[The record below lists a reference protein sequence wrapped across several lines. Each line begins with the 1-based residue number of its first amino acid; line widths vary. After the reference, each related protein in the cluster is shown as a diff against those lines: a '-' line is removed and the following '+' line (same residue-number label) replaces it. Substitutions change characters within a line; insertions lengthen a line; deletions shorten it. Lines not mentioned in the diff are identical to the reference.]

1 MAIFDLFK
9 KKVKDAEPAAPDTA
23 TTTQSVGVSDVANAQ
38 SESADTEKLWPELD
52 DPLLKALIQNEE
64 ITRDKAMMIPAVSSA
79 VDFIAGSIASMP
91 VKLCKRKNGRVIVVD
106 RDSRIRLLN
115 GDTGDVL
122 NSNQLKYAMVEDY
135 LLDKGGFA
143 YVQRELNEVT
153 GIFYVEPVYVVSY
166 RGIDPI
172 YKYVRYQIGER
183 YLRNW
188 ELIRLLRHTKDG
200 ATGIGLVREVEKA
213 LQAAYA
219 TMLFQL
225 RQVKTGGGKRGF
237 LKTESKVSDDALRK
251 VKAAFMRLYGGAE
264 SESVVVLNKG
274 LDFQEASST
283 SVELQ
288 LNQTLKTLN
297 DEIAKIFHIHDDFN
311 QTFKEAIYPA
321 VKAFEAALNSALLLE
336 NEKKKDY
343 FFEIDVKEIIKATI
357 KERFEAYKLA
367 KDTGLMTINE
377 LRSWESMNPVDGMD
391 VIAFNLGDV
400 LFNTES
406 STYFTPN
413 MAITTDL
420 RGNTTVQET
429 TEDGNVDP
437 EKDATETEDDTK
449 QDSEK
454 NKEGGNE

>member
-1 MAIFDLFK
+1 
-9 KKVKDAEPAAPDTA
+9 
-23 TTTQSVGVSDVANAQ
+23 
-38 SESADTEKLWPELD
+38 
-52 DPLLKALIQNEE
+52 
-64 ITRDKAMMIPAVSSA
+64 
-79 VDFIAGSIASMP
+79 MP
-91 VKLCKRKNGRVIVVD
+91 VKLCKRKDGRVIVVE
-106 RDSRIRLLN
+106 RDSRVRLLN
-115 GDTGDVL
+115 GDTGDTL
-122 NSNQLKYAMVEDY
+122 TAQQMKYVMVEDY

-143 YVQRELNEVT
+143 YVEHSLNEVVS
-153 GIFYVEPVYVVSY
+153 IRYIQPIYVVPY
-166 RGIDPI
+166 TNIDPI
-172 YKYVRYQIGER
+172 YKYVRYQVGDR

-200 ATGIGLVREVEKA
+200 ATGTGLVREVERA

-251 VKAAFMRLYGGAE
+251 VKEAFRRLYGGDE
-264 SESVVVLNKG
+264 SDNVVVLNKG
-274 LDFQEASST
+274 LDFQEASSN

-311 QTFKEAIYPA
+311 QTFKEAIYPV
-321 VKAFEAALNSALLLE
+321 VKAFEAALNSSLLLE
-336 NEKKKDY
+336 NEKKKDF

-367 KDTGLMTINE
+367 KDTGLMSINE
-377 LRSWESMNPVDGMD
+377 LRSWESMNPIDGMD

-400 LFNTES
+400 LYDTEKG
-406 STYFTPN
+406 TYFTPN

-420 RGNTTVQET
+420 RGNTTVQEPK
-429 TEDGNVDP
+429 EDGTVK
-437 EKDATETEDDTK
+437 KDESTETKDEPNQ

>member
-1 MAIFDLFK
+1 MAILDLFK
-9 KKVKDAEPAAPDTA
+9 KKVKDVEPAP
-23 TTTQSVGVSDVANAQ
+23 
-38 SESADTEKLWPELD
+38 SEADKLEPQLD
-52 DPLLKALIQNEE
+52 DPLLRALIQNEE
-64 ITRDKAMMIPAVSSA
+64 ITREKALMIPAVSSA
-79 VDFIAGSIASMP
+79 VDFIASSIASMP
-91 VKLCKRKNGRVIVVD
+91 VKLCKRKDGRVIVVE
-106 RDSRIRLLN
+106 RDSRVRLLN
-115 GDTGDVL
+115 GDTGDTL
-122 NSNQLKYAMVEDY
+122 TAQQMKYIMVEDY

-143 YVQRELNEVT
+143 YVEHALNEVVS
-153 GIFYVEPVYVVSY
+153 IRYIQPIYVVPY
-166 RGIDPI
+166 TNIDPI
-172 YKYVRYQIGER
+172 YKYVRYQVGDR

-200 ATGIGLVREVEKA
+200 ATGTGLVREVERA

-251 VKAAFMRLYGGAE
+251 VKDAFMRLYGG
-264 SESVVVLNKG
+264 SESDNVVVLNKG
-274 LDFQEASST
+274 LDFQEASSN

-297 DEIAKIFHIHDDFN
+297 DEIAKIFHIHEDFN
-311 QTFKEAIYPA
+311 QTFKEAIYPV
-321 VKAFEAALNSALLLE
+321 VKAFEAALNSSLLLE
-336 NEKKKDY
+336 NEKKKDF

-367 KDTGLMTINE
+367 KDTGLMSINE
-377 LRSWESMNPVDGMD
+377 LRSWESMNPIEGMD

-400 LFNTES
+400 LYDTNEH
-406 STYFTPN
+406 TYYTPN

-420 RGNTTVQET
+420 RGNTTVQEPK
-429 TEDGNVDP
+429 EDGTVK
-437 EKDATETEDDTK
+437 KDESTETKDEPNE